1 MGDFKQAVDSIE
13 KALDRNPN
21 VYFVRT
27 ALAAALAMEGL
38 QDDAEWQIDELSGLG
53 YNKTLD
59 EIISESP
66 IRDPDY
72 RDLFREG
79 LAKAGLS

>member
-1 MGDFKQAVDSIE
+1 
-13 KALDRNPN
+13 
-21 VYFVRT
+21 
-27 ALAAALAMEGL
+27 MEGL

-59 EIISESP
+59 EIISGSP